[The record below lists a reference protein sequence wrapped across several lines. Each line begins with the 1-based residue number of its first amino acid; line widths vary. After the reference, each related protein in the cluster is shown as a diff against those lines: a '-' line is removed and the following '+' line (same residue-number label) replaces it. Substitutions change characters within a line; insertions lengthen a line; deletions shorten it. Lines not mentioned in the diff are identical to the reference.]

1 MRRRKARL
9 VRLAGR
15 ASLAAELFERMEER
29 GAFRHARSAAKEW
42 LLASRTVLDSLIDVL
57 EERQTEPEPDAAPEG
72 RGPFRQDTSGK
83 AYVNKPKGARKIEIA
98 EEQPEKGSERG

>member
-9 VRLAGR
+9 VRLAGG
-15 ASLAAELFERMEER
+15 AFLAAELFERMEER

-57 EERQTEPEPDAAPEG
+57 DDDAEAGRDAAEG
-72 RGPFRQDTSGK
+72 SG
-83 AYVNKPKGARKIEIA
+83 ASSGSIASRKPAASKMARGARKIEIA
-98 EEQPEKGSERG
+98 EE

>member
-9 VRLAGR
+9 VRLAGGV
-15 ASLAAELFERMEER
+15 SLAAELFERMEER

-57 EERQTEPEPDAAPEG
+57 DDDAEAG
-72 RGPFRQDTSGK
+72 RGVSAGEGAPSGQGASRQPVAAK
-83 AYVNKPKGARKIEIA
+83 RAKGARKIEIA
-98 EEQPEKGSERG
+98 EE